1 MAKKRLT
8 ESREAYCQNR
18 VVKKMTLA
26 DAYAAAYPKAKNCKR
41 KSHANRAYELEQLPE
56 IRERMEE
63 LREQQAAD
71 IRKEVSWMRIDA
83 YNNLLWLM
91 EKAKEEIENTG
102 TLSGPCV
109 NAILTAV
116 KELNGLFD
124 VGKSVAGEG
133 NLSDILAAVKGVSD
147 S

>member
-26 DAYAAAYPKAKNCKR
+26 DAYAAAYPNNNCKR

-83 YNNLLWLM
+83 YNNLLWLI
-91 EKAKEEIENTG
+91 EQAKNEIENTG

-116 KELNGLFD
+116 KELNSLFD
-124 VGKSVAGEG
+124 VGKSAAGEG
-133 NLSDILAAVKGVSD
+133 ILSDILSAIKGVSD